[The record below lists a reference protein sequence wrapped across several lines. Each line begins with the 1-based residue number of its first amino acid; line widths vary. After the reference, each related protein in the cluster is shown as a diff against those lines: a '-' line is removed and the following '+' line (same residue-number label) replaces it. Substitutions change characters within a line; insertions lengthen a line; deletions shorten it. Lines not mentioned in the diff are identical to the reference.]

1 MTVLLITAALLLVN
15 ALFVSAEFAVIGTA
29 RSALEHKSNQGD
41 RVARRL
47 FRLISSPDSQDQFI
61 ATSQLGI
68 TLASLGLGMYA
79 EHTFSTWLEP
89 RLALPAV
96 ERVIAAHTLASVL
109 AITALTYF
117 HILLGEM
124 VPKAFA
130 IAHAERTLRAV
141 YWPMRLVRIV
151 FYPLV
156 YVLNNLGNLG
166 LRLMG
171 VRRQAGDAEQVYTP
185 EELQIIVEESAE
197 GGAIRAESGML
208 LRELLEFGDRTA
220 GEVMVPR
227 VRVLG
232 IPLGATPDAI
242 RQMLARHHHTRYPI
256 YDGDLDHIVGMLHVK
271 DLLRRLLAN
280 EPVDTIDLRTMPVV
294 PESAPLDDVLRTMQR
309 SAAHLAIVIDEH
321 GGTAGVIS
329 LEDLFEEVV
338 GEIDE
343 GPSSVPSISARP
355 DGSVMAAGTVRLDEL
370 GRHFDLDLSHEEV
383 DSVSGLVLAL
393 LGRPPVVGDTVT
405 YERIRVDVTAISGH
419 GVRQARVTLLPANP
433 AE

>member
-1 MTVLLITAALLLVN
+1 MTVLLITAALLLAN
-15 ALFVSAEFAVIGTA
+15 ALFVSAEFAIIGAA
-29 RSALEHKSNQGD
+29 RPALEHQANQGD
-41 RVARRL
+41 KFARRL
-47 FRLISSPDSQDQFI
+47 FKLLTTPDSQDQFI

-79 EHTFSTWLEP
+79 EHTFAGWLEP
-89 RLALPAV
+89 RLALPAI
-96 ERVIAAHTLASVL
+96 ERMIAAHTLASVL
-109 AITALTYF
+109 AIAALTYF

-124 VPKAFA
+124 LPKAVA

-141 YWPMRLVRIV
+141 YWPMRFVRIF

-156 YVLNNLGNLG
+156 YVLNGTGNVG

-171 VRRQAGDAEQVYTP
+171 VRRKEGDAEQVYTA
-185 EELQIIVEESAE
+185 EELQIIVEESTE

-232 IPLGATPDAI
+232 IPVGATPDDI
-242 RQMLARHHHTRYPI
+242 RATLTRHHHTRYPI

-271 DLLRRLLAN
+271 DLLRRLLTN
-280 EPVDTIDLRTMPVV
+280 ENAGAGDLRPMPVV
-294 PESAPLDDVLRTMQR
+294 PESAPLDAVLRTMQR

-329 LEDLFEEVV
+329 LEDLFEEVI

-343 GPSSVPSISARP
+343 GPSSPSIASRP
-355 DGSVMAAGTVRLDEL
+355 DGTVVAAGTVRLDEL
-370 GRHFDLDLSHEEV
+370 GRHFDLDLAHDEV
-383 DSVSGLVLAL
+383 DSVSGLVLAI

-405 YERIRVDVTAISGH
+405 YERVRVEVTAISGH
-419 GVRQARVTLLPANP
+419 GVKQTRVSLLPAKP
-433 AE
+433 SD

>member
-1 MTVLLITAALLLVN
+1 MTVLLVTAALLLVN
-15 ALFVSAEFAVIGTA
+15 ALFVSAEFAIIGTT
-29 RSALEHKSNQGD
+29 RPALEHKSNQGD
-41 RVARRL
+41 KFARRL
-47 FRLISSPDSQDQFI
+47 FRLITSPDSQDQFI

-79 EHTFSTWLEP
+79 EHTFATWLEP

-96 ERVIAAHTLASVL
+96 ERVIAAHTLASIL
-109 AITALTYF
+109 AIAALTYL

-130 IAHAERTLRAV
+130 IAHAERTLRAI

-156 YVLNNLGNLG
+156 YVLNGTGNLG
-166 LRLMG
+166 LRLIG
-171 VRRQAGDAEQVYTP
+171 VRRQAGEAEQVYTP

-232 IPLGATPDAI
+232 IPLGASPDDI
-242 RQMLARHHHTRYPI
+242 RKTLARHHHTRYPI

-280 EPVDTIDLRTMPVV
+280 EPVDTVDLRAMPVV

-343 GPSSVPSISARP
+343 GPAGVPSIAARP

-370 GRHFDLDLSHEEV
+370 GRHFDLDLAHEEV

-393 LGRPPVVGDTVT
+393 LGRPPVIGDTVT
-405 YERIRVDVTAISGH
+405 YDRVRVEVTAISGH
-419 GVRQARVTLLPANP
+419 GVRQARVVLLPATEP
-433 AE
+433 D